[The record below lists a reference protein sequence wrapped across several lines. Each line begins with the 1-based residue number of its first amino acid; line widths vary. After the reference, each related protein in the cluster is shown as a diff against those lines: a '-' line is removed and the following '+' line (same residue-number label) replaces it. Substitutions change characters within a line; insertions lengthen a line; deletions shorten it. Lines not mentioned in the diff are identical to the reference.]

1 MPCRARARLRS
12 LLLQLGYCP
21 WLLPRSRRRSST
33 ATSQAPTR
41 TTWFFSF
48 VLFAFSLLGPPPSS
62 SPARRGGGK
71 EVGAGLGT
79 RNPELGTTYQR
90 RGSTSLPMRSR
101 LARSSPGEL
110 SQRFLSP

>member
-48 VLFAFSLLGPPPSS
+48 VLFAFSLLGPLLHPYIRFV
-62 SPARRGGGK
+62 ADCHRGDHCYVTPISRACWNEDHLHPIPNYEDQGGDCP
-71 EVGAGLGT
+71 V
-79 RNPELGTTYQR
+79 Q
-90 RGSTSLPMRSR
+90 
-101 LARSSPGEL
+101 
-110 SQRFLSP
+110 